1 MNRNFTRVAGPALVL
16 CVAAAPAWADE
27 RDDEI
32 ARLRRQVE
40 EQAAEQARMR
50 AQLDAILSK
59 QTPDAGGSALGAA
72 IDDLAANS
80 TPAGSLFAQPTGLGP
95 VRSRVEIGGY
105 FSTVY
110 RNLEADD
117 RYGSFLDS
125 RLVFL
130 AKADVTKKISFST
143 EIEFEHG
150 GISDELDG
158 EIKVEQATLRFK
170 ESDCFTF
177 KAGTLLVPWG
187 RFNLEHD
194 DPLNELSSRPSVSRF
209 VNGAAFALPGV
220 GVEGHLPGTES
231 LALSYDIVLTNGL
244 KDEIL
249 SGDGIRDARGLFED
263 DDNHGKT
270 AFGRFGM
277 VPDVEFVEALSLGAS
292 FAWGNVGTEGR
303 GEHDLRGYG
312 FDLAAK
318 DGPWEVKGEWSH
330 LGIDRADGTAPPK
343 DAAGNI
349 GPVRGLGGWYGQVAY
364 RITDPWVRS
373 MPFAEDSASVALVL
387 RRDAIDLNDR
397 VRGAAEPDDERAWSF
412 GINYRPT
419 TRTVIKLEYRK
430 AESGFD
436 GEEGKDRDLIAL
448 EFATYF

>member
-1 MNRNFTRVAGPALVL
+1 MTRNTARIAGSALLL
-16 CVAAAPAWADE
+16 CAAAGPAWADE

-32 ARLRRQVE
+32 ARLKRQVE
-40 EQAAEQARMR
+40 DQAAEQARMR
-50 AQLDAILSK
+50 AQLDALIAAK
-59 QTPDAGGSALGAA
+59 GAPAGSALDAA
-72 IDDLAANS
+72 IEDLSANS
-80 TPAGSLFAQPTGLGP
+80 TPSQNLFSQPTGLGP
-95 VRSRVEIGGY
+95 VRSRLDLGGY

-110 RNLEADD
+110 RNSEADD
-117 RYGSFLDS
+117 KYGSFVDS

-130 AKADVTKKISFST
+130 AKADITRKISFST

-150 GISDELDG
+150 GISDEVDG
-158 EIKVEQATLRFK
+158 EIVIEQASIRFK

-194 DPLNELSSRPSVSRF
+194 DPLNELSSRPTVSRYI
-209 VNGAAFALPGV
+209 NGAAFALPGI

-231 LALSYDIVLTNGL
+231 VALSYDFIVTNGL
-244 KDEIL
+244 KDEIT
-249 SGDGIRDARGLFED
+249 SNDGIRDARGLFED

-277 VPDVEFVEALSLGAS
+277 VPDVEFVDALSLGAS
-292 FAWGNVGTEGR
+292 FAWGNIGSEGR

-312 FDLAAK
+312 FDMAAK
-318 DGPWEVKGEWSH
+318 EGPWEMKGEWSH

-387 RRDAIDLNDR
+387 RRDAVDLNDR
-397 VRGAAEPDDERAWSF
+397 VNGADERDDERAWSF

-448 EFATYF
+448 EFSTYF